1 MPVRLTRR
9 IASLA
14 LAALL
19 LSFAPLA
26 RAGTYLDGAALLLGA
41 ARIERDA
48 VRAKSNDK
56 ELVRMVLAIAK
67 ARSDAAREMTVPK
80 SVAAAHPHLLLVLE
94 NCERAYAAALAGH
107 SAKFVEHIERARSED
122 ATFRAVVRDLG
133 YTLR

>member
-26 RAGTYLDGAALLLGA
+26 RAGTYLDGA